1 MEDEVFSENAVALIT
16 RQPFLSTSCASPPD
30 KLLVA
35 LTLASGRWNELLSPE
50 QTAYALAQATA
61 LAILPP
67 VEVLDNGSALLEYHV
82 PLRERMSADLVAELV
97 AVLAARGHELHW
109 QQVESSIY
117 VSVIYYG
124 VAACIDITAGAETLY
139 LRYTNQRTEAIY
151 NARYKTE
158 IPLSLSGLQENLY
171 ERFDTLLNDVRLRI
185 RFWFSP

>member
-1 MEDEVFSENAVALIT
+1 MEDEVFSENTVALIT
-16 RQPFLSTSCASPPD
+16 RQPFLPTPHTSPSD
-30 KLLVA
+30 NLLVA

-50 QTAYALAQATA
+50 QTAYALAQVTA

-67 VEVLDNGSALLEYHV
+67 VEMLDNGSALLEYHV
-82 PLRERMSADLVAELV
+82 PLRDRMNPNLVAELV
-97 AVLAARGHELHW
+97 AVLASRGQELHW
-109 QQVESSIY
+109 QQVESSVY

-124 VAACIDITAGAETLY
+124 VAACIDTSHGAETLY

-185 RFWFSP
+185 SFWFSP